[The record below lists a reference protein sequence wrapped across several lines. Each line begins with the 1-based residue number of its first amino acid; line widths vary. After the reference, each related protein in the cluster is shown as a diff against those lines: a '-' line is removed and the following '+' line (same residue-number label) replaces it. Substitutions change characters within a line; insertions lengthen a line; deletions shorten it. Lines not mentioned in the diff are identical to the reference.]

1 MENIKLRI
9 LNIVKRITE
18 NKDVTENSLL
28 LDEGWIDSLT
38 AVILLNELESE
49 FSVEIETEELTHE
62 NFNSIDNILKIILK
76 KIEN

>member
-9 LNIVKRITE
+9 LNIVKRIIE

-49 FSVEIETEELTHE
+49 FSIEIETEELTHE